1 MRLQQPQRPARVG
14 LAAQPGRD
22 VRHLGGIAAILVTLA
37 AVVWATAVVAVPS
50 VSAGT
55 SVCSPRERAGE
66 LAGAQGQVLDTLLH
80 GTPGDLTTVENE
92 ADLAALAAIGYSV
105 YDHQQTSVRGMGWPV
120 VDAIGGDPTTAHP
133 TPGRPT
139 VLLYAPSGEN
149 VTEPR
154 DGFDFPYRLAGWAYA
169 FPYRTGSA
177 PDLLRC
183 VEDDEW
189 FVHEAG
195 VHTFDDGDFD
205 PVRPGDDEPRGAA
218 ADDPDT
224 DVDETNPCPEFVCL
238 DRNPG
243 DYGHG
248 RLWDLHLWRGADV
261 PTVSMTNPGP
271 KLPGVDPQIGKA
283 FFYPVSTG

>member
-1 MRLQQPQRPARVG
+1 MATQRTDKRVG
-14 LAAQPGRD
+14 N
-22 VRHLGGIAAILVTLA
+22 AAILLTLA
-37 AVVWATAVVAVPS
+37 AVLWATAVVAAPS

-55 SVCSPRERAGE
+55 VGCSPQQRAGE

-80 GTPGDLTTVENE
+80 NTPGDLTRLDNE
-92 ADLAALAAIGYSV
+92 ADLVALAAIGYSV

-120 VDAIGGDPTTAHP
+120 VDAIGGDPATARP
-133 TPGRPT
+133 TPGRPS
-139 VLLYAPSGEN
+139 VLFYAPSGEN

-154 DGFDFPYRLAGWAYA
+154 DGFDFPYGLAGWAYA

-177 PDLLRC
+177 PDLLSC

-205 PVRPGDDEPRGAA
+205 PVRPTDDEPHGAA
-218 ADDPDT
+218 GDDPGT
-224 DVDETNPCPEFVCL
+224 DIDETNPCPEFLCL
-238 DRNPG
+238 DRQPG

-248 RLWDLHLWRGADV
+248 RLWDLHLWRGSAV
-261 PTVSMTNPGP
+261 PTVSLLNPGP

-283 FFYPVSTG
+283 FFYPETTG